1 VANRDRDDFGNVL
14 SDIFR
19 ESSRVMAV
27 CLVLGLL
34 AGLGV
39 AAWIVWSW
47 PVLETRAERRI
58 QSIFAGGVVV
68 AGLVGGLVAGLV
80 VGSLLDAVATAMGKG
95 ARPPKKRRRRRLTR
109 RPPDHDERDDDAGL
123 FRPLPPG

>member
-1 VANRDRDDFGNVL
+1 LVNRDRDDFGNVL

-19 ESSRVMAV
+19 ESSWIMAV

-58 QSIFAGGVVV
+58 QSVFAGGVVL
-68 AGLVGGLVAGLV
+68 AGLVLGLLAGLL
-80 VGSLLDAVATAMGKG
+80 VGGALDALVTAMGK
-95 ARPPKKRRRRRLTR
+95 AVRPPRKRRRRRLPR
-109 RPPDHDERDDDAGL
+109 RHPDRDRYDDDAGL
-123 FRPLPPG
+123 FRPLPPD